1 MCRGQ
6 YTSVIQS
13 IAVQIDYYAAVLW
26 VEYISLTGGYN
37 HGYTQLYL
45 CTPKYSPKLQFR
57 SEHCY
62 YPVDLGVPYFPKNPH
77 K

>member
-26 VEYISLTGGYN
+26 VWYTILGDAGRVINEYISLTGGYN
-37 HGYTQLYL
+37 HGYTQLNIPL
-45 CTPKYSPKLQFR
+45 HPQI
-57 SEHCY
+57 
-62 YPVDLGVPYFPKNPH
+62 FPKIAIS
-77 K
+77 